1 MTGIKNFFCC
11 LNDRFNR
18 YFANNDINLN
28 FWQQSHIQRNTT
40 VIFHSAFLHTA
51 SKHLCHGNTR
61 NTDIVQCKFQ
71 FFKFRLFGYNSDFG
85 HFDITCKRCVFCNTL
100 YRDRLDRS
108 NRIGIIIGIILM
120 LGIPAVISSVY
131 DVWPESAAQVIT
143 AGSGL
148 LAVFIPTCIAEV
160 FSYTPILGSSAYI
173 TFLTGNVMNLK
184 VPVVV
189 NAQIMSDT
197 ASGTEEGDAVAT
209 IGVAVSSIVTTLII
223 AGGVLLL
230 VPLRPIL
237 TSPTVQTATTYL
249 LPALF
254 GGIFLSFV
262 NNDCGDY
269 VAKGKP
275 LTMILPL
282 LVVFGVN
289 AVFPLAGMEGFVVLI
304 CMVLTVL
311 CAVVLYKAGIIKMT
325 PKEKKK
331 KA

>member
-1 MTGIKNFFCC
+1 MDKKYEDSIHRTG
-11 LNDRFNR
+11 
-18 YFANNDINLN
+18 
-28 FWQQSHIQRNTT
+28 
-40 VIFHSAFLHTA
+40 
-51 SKHLCHGNTR
+51 
-61 NTDIVQCKFQ
+61 
-71 FFKFRLFGYNSDFG
+71 
-85 HFDITCKRCVFCNTL
+85 
-100 YRDRLDRS
+100 
-108 NRIGIIIGIILM
+108 RIGIIIGILLM
-120 LGIPAVISSVY
+120 LGIPAIVSTVY

-143 AGSGL
+143 AGSSL

-223 AGGVLLL
+223 VAGVILL

-311 CAVVLYKAGIIKMT
+311 LSLIHI
-325 PKEKKK
+325 
-331 KA
+331 